1 MILLRQVGDKR
12 LSFKNAKSGS
22 QAVIISIRT

>member
-22 QAVIISIRT
+22 QAVII